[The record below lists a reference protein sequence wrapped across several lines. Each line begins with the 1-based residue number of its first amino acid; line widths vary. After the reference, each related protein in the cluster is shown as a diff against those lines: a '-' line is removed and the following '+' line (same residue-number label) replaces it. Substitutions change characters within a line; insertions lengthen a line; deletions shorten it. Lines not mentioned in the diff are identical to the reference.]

1 MREDRDRRTPYY
13 AMLHYRLGIEAFT
26 VTTLRTHKKV
36 QGEEVGNG
44 LIKFVSA
51 LHYTFLRVESTRRA
65 LVRMFKPANLGVN
78 IYPAN
83 A

>member
-1 MREDRDRRTPYY
+1 
-13 AMLHYRLGIEAFT
+13 MLHYRLGIEVFN
-26 VTTLRTHKKV
+26 VTTLGTHKKAQ

-51 LHYTFLRVESTRRA
+51 LHQTFLRVESTRRA
-65 LVRMFKPANLGVN
+65 LVRMFKPTISGVN